1 MKELEDE
8 RELLAIYH
16 FSAILEYSKCFTQ
29 RTSFTQAIFFYTFVT
44 FNLVSNLVSK
54 YLAQRDIQTGA
65 ARDQTI
71 NLPVSG

>member
-29 RTSFTQAIFFYTFVT
+29 RTSFTQTIFFYTFVT

>member
-8 RELLAIYH
+8 RGLLFIYH

-29 RTSFTQAIFFYTFVT
+29 RTSLTQAIFFYTFVT
-44 FNLVSNLVSK
+44 FKLVSK